1 MSLLTSQL
9 LQARLLAMTATFRE
23 HLLKTF
29 SVLTDA
35 GFSLEIETYRP
46 DVFGNY
52 SAIFT
57 APQMQIRLVSDRSQ
71 VFVDIGLADGS
82 WCDKEV
88 LLEQAGIPRTRHPL
102 NEIGLWSGYCEDVQA
117 RDLEQYL
124 QILIAAAGSA
134 RPT

>member
-1 MSLLTSQL
+1 
-9 LQARLLAMTATFRE
+9 MTATFRE

-29 SVLTDA
+29 GFLTDA

-52 SAIFT
+52 SAVFT
-57 APQMQIRLVSDRSQ
+57 APDVQIRLVSDRSE
-71 VFVDIGLADGS
+71 VFVDFRIPGAH

-88 LLEQAGIPRTRHPL
+88 LLEHAGIPRSRHPL
-102 NEIGLWSGYCEDVQA
+102 NEGGLWSGYREEVQA

-124 QILIAAAGSA
+124 QILKTAVSA
-134 RPT
+134 SRPG

>member
-1 MSLLTSQL
+1 
-9 LQARLLAMTATFRE
+9 MTATFRE

-29 SVLTDA
+29 GFLTDS

-52 SAIFT
+52 TAVFT
-57 APQMQIRLVSDRSQ
+57 AADMQLRLVSDRSQ

-88 LLEQAGIPRTRHPL
+88 LLEQAGIPRSRHAL
-102 NEIGLWSGYCEDVQA
+102 NEIGLWSGYREDVQA

-124 QILIAAAGSA
+124 QILKTAASGA
-134 RPT
+134 RPA

>member
-1 MSLLTSQL
+1 
-9 LQARLLAMTATFRE
+9 MTATFRE

-29 SVLTDA
+29 GFLTDA

-57 APQMQIRLVSDRSQ
+57 APDMQIRLVSDRSE
-71 VFVDIGLADGS
+71 VFVDILSADGS
-82 WCDKEV
+82 WRDKEV

-102 NEIGLWSGYCEDVQA
+102 NEIGLWSGYGEEVQA

-124 QILIAAAGSA
+124 QILKTTANAA
-134 RPT
+134 RPA

>member
-1 MSLLTSQL
+1 
-9 LQARLLAMTATFRE
+9 MTATFRE

-102 NEIGLWSGYCEDVQA
+102 NEIGLWSGYREDVQA

>member
-1 MSLLTSQL
+1 
-9 LQARLLAMTATFRE
+9 MTVTFRE
-23 HLLKTF
+23 HLLKIF
-29 SVLTDA
+29 GFLIDA

-52 SAIFT
+52 SAIF
-57 APQMQIRLVSDRSQ
+57 AAADMQIRLVSDRSE

-88 LLEQAGIPRTRHPL
+88 LLEQAGIPRSRHPL
-102 NEIGLWSGYCEDVQA
+102 NEIGLWSGYREEVQA

-124 QILIAAAGSA
+124 QILKKTASAA
-134 RPT
+134 RPA

>member
-1 MSLLTSQL
+1 MIVASESIV
-9 LQARLLAMTATFRE
+9 MTATFRE

-29 SVLTDA
+29 GFLADA

-52 SAIFT
+52 SAVFT
-57 APQMQIRLVSDRSQ
+57 APDIQIRLVSDRSE

-82 WCDKEV
+82 WCDKEI
-88 LLEQAGIPRTRHPL
+88 LLEQGGIPRTRHPL
-102 NEIGLWSGYCEDVQA
+102 TKIGLWSGYREEVQA

-124 QILIAAAGSA
+124 QILKTAASA
-134 RPT
+134 SRPT

>member
-1 MSLLTSQL
+1 
-9 LQARLLAMTATFRE
+9 MTATFRE

-29 SVLTDA
+29 GFLTHA

-52 SAIFT
+52 SAVFT
-57 APQMQIRLVSDRSQ
+57 APDMQIRLVSDRSE

-88 LLEQAGIPRTRHPL
+88 LLEQAGIPRSRHPL
-102 NEIGLWSGYCEDVQA
+102 NEVGLWTGYRENVQA

-124 QILIAAAGSA
+124 QIIKTASSA
-134 RPT
+134 

>member
-29 SVLTDA
+29 GFLTDA
-35 GFSLEIETYRP
+35 GFSLVIETYRP

-52 SAIFT
+52 SAVFT
-57 APQMQIRLVSDRSQ
+57 APDMQIRLVSDRSE

-102 NEIGLWSGYCEDVQA
+102 NEIGLWSGYREDVQA

-124 QILIAAAGSA
+124 QVLKAAASAA
-134 RPT
+134 RPA